1 MTAFEG
7 LAAKL
12 GLNGITESGE
22 SVTNHV
28 HLPDRAAASDAAD
41 LIARFGIHAADE
53 AASRAAHSRDVGNVI
68 HFCRWRQIERMIVL
82 LSTDGAETTIH

>member
-7 LAAKL
+7 LAAKP
-12 GLNGITESGE
+12 GLNRIKESGE
-22 SVTNHV
+22 SVTNHI

-53 AASRAAHSRDVGNVI
+53 AANRAAHSRNVGNVI

-82 LSTDGAETTIH
+82 LSTDGAECTVH